1 MAISYSFKVVFFVP
15 ISVFMLLSV
24 FGNISVV
31 ISFLKT
37 QNIRTSTNYYITSM
51 AVSDVLY
58 VTTDW
63 TSYSS
68 SRLSVFSNSLSSFGC
83 KLGKYCTHVS
93 YSVSI
98 FSLVLIT
105 VDRFIATVFPLKV
118 TMITKRIRA
127 IFILL
132 SWLLPIGILSP
143 QLYSS
148 KLAEEPDKP
157 YICVSDMSHLA
168 FTSYNYQAVGFVLLY
183 CAPLVAII
191 IFNVGI
197 VKSLKGTNPVIQRNS
212 YSNTQ
217 RRKQNRQIMKL
228 LISIDVF
235 FSSAGLQP
243 MSIDPF

>member
-1 MAISYSFKVVFFVP
+1 MAISYSFKVVFFLA
-15 ISVFMLLSV
+15 ISVVMLLSV

-63 TSYSS
+63 TLYSS

-132 SWLLPIGILSP
+132 SWLLPTGILSP

-157 YICVSDMSHLA
+157 YICVSGMSHLA
-168 FTSYNYQAVGFVLLY
+168 STSYQAVGFVLLY